1 MSEENNDNKL
11 PKELLLYDGSEDKTP
26 VLQTGIIGE
35 ISKMDSVLSHVK
47 YDFLKQ
53 PLANFSVLSAQVDA
67 ICGKNSF
74 LTTKAA
80 FEPLKSTLW
89 ADLDK
94 TKESVLGIGKWSADS
109 VCAAT
114 TALSSLK
121 ESLGASVSAL
131 ASLEAQ
137 TSVLASSLGINP
149 ITSVA
154 NQISSITG
162 LVSPLSESVRELIAP
177 TTLLSDLSKIAL
189 DAHQSM
195 VDAGSLSEWKLG
207 VVDSASYLVDRQ
219 VDWTSQFCHSVYG
232 ERPFEKIDGFDG
244 ISPNVNILSWLPIE
258 LEEEKKKKE
267 DIKPKEALE
276 KTTILRLSE
285 KGKRLV
291 NKVVDINNLCLRTGR
306 EQLFKYTA
314 TTTRAAATMGGTA
327 CASRDELGFIIDG
340 LYMFFYENLERIKGL
355 VTDAVVRG
363 EDAFQCIFRVKAMRT
378 DYRHDYEHGADGDI
392 RKKNKMIGSAYA
404 YYSGKPVLT
413 SSQDY
418 LLAQEKL
425 YDEFAELADILEHEL
440 MKGVN

>member
-11 PKELLLYDGSEDKTP
+11 PKKLLLYDGSEDKIP
-26 VLQTGIIGE
+26 ALQTGILGE

-121 ESLGASVSAL
+121 ESLGASVSDL

-162 LVSPLSESVRELIAP
+162 LVSPLSESLRELIAP

-207 VVDSASYLVDRQ
+207 VVGGR
-219 VDWTSQFCHSVYG
+219 
-232 ERPFEKIDGFDG
+232 R
-244 ISPNVNILSWLPIE
+244 ISLCEPE
-258 LEEEKKKKE
+258 L
-267 DIKPKEALE
+267 
-276 KTTILRLSE
+276 
-285 KGKRLV
+285 
-291 NKVVDINNLCLRTGR
+291 
-306 EQLFKYTA
+306 
-314 TTTRAAATMGGTA
+314 
-327 CASRDELGFIIDG
+327 
-340 LYMFFYENLERIKGL
+340 
-355 VTDAVVRG
+355 
-363 EDAFQCIFRVKAMRT
+363 IFA
-378 DYRHDYEHGADGDI
+378 
-392 RKKNKMIGSAYA
+392 
-404 YYSGKPVLT
+404 
-413 SSQDY
+413 
-418 LLAQEKL
+418 
-425 YDEFAELADILEHEL
+425 
-440 MKGVN
+440 